1 MPDIDILS
9 VTKIAVGKTIPSP
22 ASEQIAQLLNH
33 DLGEV
38 EYVRGRAFD
47 SDLKS
52 PKDYVLVWF
61 KGIKKWGNSHGLKAL
76 QEAYSK
82 GA

>member
-9 VTKIAVGKTIPSP
+9 IGQIAVGKTIPAP
-22 ASEQIAQLLNH
+22 ASEQIARLLNH
-33 DLGEV
+33 DLSEV

-52 PKDYVLVWF
+52 PKDYVLVWI
-61 KGIKKWGNSHGLKAL
+61 KGVKKWGKSHGLKAL
-76 QEAYSK
+76 QEAHLK